1 MSLVI
6 LLKPKKSAAASGDV
20 YGISGRIV
28 SRSMGSIV
36 PRSHREEDDNLEA
49 LHCYYPIDNGP

>member
-36 PRSHREEDDNLEA
+36 PRSHREEDDK
-49 LHCYYPIDNGP
+49 